1 MKPCRPFD
9 QARGIFTGFD
19 WPLRSPYT
27 FLVDR
32 VSIKSAI
39 QSWQRT
45 ILLMAG
51 AFALAALTACSAEP
65 TGQPVTT
72 APIPADAKV
81 LDDGCTM
88 LGELACRFTSGV
100 HGDAAWSGARPV
112 PRTSRPM
119 ARAPSSAVL
128 CRFRSLSRGAGL
140 YAPEPLTKL

>member
-1 MKPCRPFD
+1 MNEGRKYFSLAAAMKPVCRPFD
-9 QARGIFTGFD
+9 QARDSFTGFD

-27 FLVDR
+27 FLVAR

-39 QSWQRT
+39 QSWQRAT
-45 ILLMAG
+45 WLMAG

-72 APIPADAKV
+72 APIPADARV

-100 HGDAAWSGARPV
+100 HGDAGLERRSACTAYVSPNGTRTEQCGSLPV
-112 PRTSRPM
+112 SQP
-119 ARAPSSAVL
+119 
-128 CRFRSLSRGAGL
+128 
-140 YAPEPLTKL
+140 